1 MSNKA
6 NFRPC
11 WAENGGWDGKQSQ
24 SSRPRLPRRFAPRND
39 RGGCAA
45 GCAKQSQ
52 FAGDGDAPRRRRGRG
67 DECKAIGKKGLGL
80 MLCDSVVNRG
90 RGEIGKLGGR
100 RRAVLRRGISN
111 KANLARPK
119 PGNPKHKARNSR
131 QARKRNAPNAQQSP
145 FRPAGAPNEPNFRF
159 FRPETRVA
167 RKNKA
172 NLRRSEGRDWG
183 FGIADWRLE
192 TGDSRGSR
200 GAVPVCQ
207 TKPMSKW
214 VTLATPRGW
223 RITLSQRPEQ
233 APRASCQTKPICRRR
248 GCGWGFRI
256 ADWGFG
262 GGGLGCCA
270 RECQTKP
277 IWRRQRCPGP
287 LLGGNR
293 GNRGEK

>member
-1 MSNKA
+1 
-6 NFRPC
+6 
-11 WAENGGWDGKQSQ
+11 
-24 SSRPRLPRRFAPRND
+24 LPRRFAPRND

-119 PGNPKHKARNSR
+119 PGNPKHEARNSK
-131 QARKRNAPNAQQSP
+131 QARKRNDPNAEQSP

-183 FGIADWRLE
+183 FRDCALGSE
-192 TGDSRGSR
+192 TGDSRGLAGCGAAMSNKADVKMGNPGAGAVAIGDLGLRIGDWRLAIR
-200 GAVPVCQ
+200 GARGMRCRYVKRSQ
-207 TKPMSKW
+207 FAISR
-214 VTLATPRGW
+214 LPR
-223 RITLSQRPEQ
+223 RF
-233 APRASCQTKPICRRR
+233 APRNDR
-248 GCGWGFRI
+248 
-256 ADWGFG
+256 G
-262 GGGLGCCA
+262 GGAGYCGI
-270 RECQTKP
+270 ECQTKP
-277 IWRRQRCPGP
+277 IWRWRRRAGP
-287 LLGGNR
+287 PLGRESWKSG
-293 GNRGEK
+293 GKIV